1 MKKNKNIF
9 TEYLFLF
16 AMCSPVKFEL
26 INFEPESNSTIIFQ
40 FEGDLFSVFKNEIA

>member
-1 MKKNKNIF
+1 MKNIKIF
-9 TEYLFLF
+9 YRIPFLF

>member
-1 MKKNKNIF
+1 MKNIKIFF
-9 TEYLFLF
+9 TEYLLF

-40 FEGDLFSVFKNEIA
+40 FKGDLFSVLKNEIA

>member
-1 MKKNKNIF
+1 MKKIKIF
-9 TEYLFLF
+9 LQNTFLF